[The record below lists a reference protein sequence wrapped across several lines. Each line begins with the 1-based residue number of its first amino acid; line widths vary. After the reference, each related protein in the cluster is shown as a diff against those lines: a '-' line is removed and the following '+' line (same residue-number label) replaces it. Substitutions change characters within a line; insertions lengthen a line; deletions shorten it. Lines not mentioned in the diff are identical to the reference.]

1 MTQDVLVQLRK
12 KAGLSQKEVGE
23 KLGGH
28 SRDTIRRWERSYN
41 FPVRIIPE
49 LSKLYG
55 VEDWVILQAIAG
67 NPTSAPEASTESA

>member
-67 NPTSAPEASTESA
+67 NTTSSPEAPTENS

>member
-1 MTQDVLVQLRK
+1 MTQEVLVQLRK
-12 KAGLSQKEVGE
+12 KAGLSQKKVGE
-23 KLGGH
+23 KLGC
-28 SRDTIRRWERSYN
+28 SRNTIRRWERSYD

-55 VEDWVILQAIAG
+55 VEEWVILQAIAG